1 MSASTARRLTPA
13 DSFAFSSASDVQ
25 IAPDGGRIAYLL
37 TDRDIASDRKRSTVM
52 LTADR
57 AAWTALPESEGTSL
71 LRWAPDGQRL
81 ALLRRVGSVQIVAIR
96 DVVSGESRVLIES
109 TAPLRELAW
118 SPDGS
123 QLAFQQWIDAP
134 PPAWLTLPQAP
145 EGATWAPA
153 AKITERFAY
162 RHDVTGEMPEG
173 SFQVFVVPADEAAP
187 PRQVTS
193 GPWSN
198 GLLHRTSPGLVW
210 SADGAELLFSGTRRP
225 DWDAAPLDTD
235 IFAVRVADGA
245 VRQVTDHAGM
255 AKRPAPSPDG
265 RWLAYLA
272 NDIRTIS
279 HQHHRL
285 FVIPVSGGPAAGGP
299 ARELMAEADR
309 SIDEIA
315 WSADSSALFVAY
327 DAEGRREVARLPLAG
342 GAPQVIVTD
351 LGSGQIEMPY
361 AGGGFSVAADGT
373 IAYVRSRTAVPAEVA
388 VVSPAGETRTL
399 TALNAALAREIGG
412 FREAEELWIE
422 GSEGRRV
429 QAWLM
434 LPDGP
439 GPHPLILEIHGGP
452 YAQYGDRF
460 AMKYQMLAAGG
471 YAVLAVNPCG
481 STGYGEAFGAALH
494 DRFPGP
500 DYDDLMAAVDHV
512 AARPEIDADNL
523 FVSGVS
529 GGGILSLWI
538 VTHTHRFRAAVS
550 IKPVVSWE
558 SWLLTADMG
567 PTDGVV
573 WMGGELPWNN
583 PEKYRARSPL
593 SFAGAAKTP
602 TLVIVGESDARTPP
616 TEGMQMYA
624 ALKLAG
630 VEAGLV
636 RLPGTSHASSAMRPS
651 LFAAEVACILGWCD
665 RFRAPAPK

>member
-1 MSASTARRLTPA
+1 MSASPARRLSPA
-13 DSFAFSSASDVQ
+13 DSFAFRGASEVQ

-37 TDRDIASDRKRSTVM
+37 TDRDIATDQKRSNVM
-52 LTADR
+52 LTSDR
-57 AAWTALPESEGTSL
+57 AFWTALPESEGTSV
-71 LRWAPDGQRL
+71 LRWAPDGRRL
-81 ALLRRVGSVQIVAIR
+81 ALLRRVAGSLTLSVR
-96 DVVSGESRVLIES
+96 DVESGRSKALIDS
-109 TAPLRELAW
+109 KAPLRELAW
-118 SPDGS
+118 SPDGT
-123 QLAFQQWIDAP
+123 QIAFQQWVEAP
-134 PPAWLTLPQAP
+134 PPAWLRLPQAP
-145 EGATWAPA
+145 QGASWAPP
-153 AKITERFAY
+153 AKVTERFAY

-173 SFQVFVVPADEAAP
+173 SFQTFVVPADSSAA

-198 GLLHRTSPGLVW
+198 GLSHRTSPGLTW
-210 SADGAELLFSGTRRP
+210 SADGTELLFGGTQRP
-225 DWDAAPLDTD
+225 DWDAAPLETD

-245 VRQVTDHAGM
+245 VRQVTRHPGM

-265 RWLAYLA
+265 RWLAYLV

-279 HQHHRL
+279 HQHHHL
-285 FVIPVSGGPAAGGP
+285 FVMPAAGGP

-327 DAEGRREVARLPLAG
+327 DAEGRREVALLPLAG
-342 GAPQVIVTD
+342 GAPKVVVDD

-361 AGGGFSVAADGT
+361 AGGGFSVSGDGT
-373 IAYVRSRTAVPAEVA
+373 IAYVQSRTAVPADVA
-388 VVSPAGETRTL
+388 VVSPTGESRSL
-399 TALNAALAREIGG
+399 TALNAELAREIGG
-412 FREAEELWIE
+412 FHEAEELWIA
-422 GSEGRRV
+422 GGEGRRV

-434 LPDGP
+434 LPRGP
-439 GPHPLILEIHGGP
+439 GPHPMILEIHGGP

-512 AARPEIDADNL
+512 VKRPEIDAGNL

-573 WMGGELPWNN
+573 WMGGDLPWNK
-583 PEKYRARSPL
+583 PEKYRSRSPL
-593 SFAGAAKTP
+593 SFAGEATTP

-665 RFRAPAPK
+665 RYRGRAAE